1 MKLSLRA
8 YLILILIA
16 VSLFASWQG
25 IGATYAAAKNY
36 GYIGVSSLCE
46 PVATDPVAG
55 SAPDGG
61 PVLSLD
67 AVPVPADSISI
78 DAVPDSQW
86 ALEHIHALPSILT
99 PANGPPVLVAV
110 LDTGI
115 ERSHEDLAGRVVA
128 EINLTESRTTSDAYG
143 HGTPVAGIIAAD
155 AENDLGMMGL
165 APGSRLV
172 NVKVADDSGRCRIAA
187 LVDGIIW
194 AVDNGAKVINISI
207 EFRESARGLEE
218 AVDYAWKKGA
228 IIIAAAGNE
237 GNLRPVYPASY
248 ENCLAVTALQ
258 ESGALAPL
266 ANYGDWIDVAA
277 PGLGIYSTLPGNA
290 YGYKHGTSFAAAYV
304 SGLAALLFSRAIDT
318 NGDGNLNDEV
328 RRAIEAGCDLID
340 ITGTGKGCINVAVS
354 LAEMARDAGSLP

>member
-8 YLILILIA
+8 YLILTLIA

-25 IGATYAAAKNY
+25 IGATYAATKNY
-36 GYIGVSSLCE
+36 GYIGISSLCE
-46 PVATDPVAG
+46 PVATYPVAG

-61 PVLSLD
+61 PVLSSD
-67 AVPVPADSISI
+67 AVLVPADPISN

-86 ALEHIHALPSILT
+86 ALEQIHALPSIRT

-172 NVKVADDSGRCRIAA
+172 NVKVADDSGRCR
-187 LVDGIIW
+187 
-194 AVDNGAKVINISI
+194 
-207 EFRESARGLEE
+207 
-218 AVDYAWKKGA
+218 
-228 IIIAAAGNE
+228 
-237 GNLRPVYPASY
+237 
-248 ENCLAVTALQ
+248 
-258 ESGALAPL
+258 
-266 ANYGDWIDVAA
+266 
-277 PGLGIYSTLPGNA
+277 
-290 YGYKHGTSFAAAYV
+290 
-304 SGLAALLFSRAIDT
+304 
-318 NGDGNLNDEV
+318 
-328 RRAIEAGCDLID
+328 
-340 ITGTGKGCINVAVS
+340 
-354 LAEMARDAGSLP
+354 